1 MHRRQRYKRFVTY
14 ITESAFAFLTK
25 DCFLCIM
32 KQYNTSKKKKK
43 ISFPLYMQILAGMII
58 GVIIGIAAIQVN
70 GEKFIQDWI
79 RPWGQIFIRLL
90 QLIAIPLVFISL
102 IKGVTGLK
110 DISKFSRIG
119 GKTVLIYLGT
129 TLVAVLIGLFMGL
142 VVKPGKLVN
151 REQVAHLQEN
161 YQSIVEEKKQA
172 AVETHDKGPLH
183 FLNDIVPNN
192 IVSAT
197 ADNSKMLQVIFFA
210 IFFGIAALAVPADKI
225 APVIALFDGLNDT
238 ILRMVD
244 YIIKFAPWGVAA
256 LMAGLVTDFNGD
268 ASIFSAL
275 GVYALTVV
283 AAMFVLVLGFYPVL
297 IHFFTNIHFKDFIRT
312 LYPVQLFAFTTS
324 SSAATLPVTM
334 ETVERDLHVSQEV
347 SSFVLPVGTTINM
360 DGTSCY
366 QSIAILFIAQVLGID
381 LSLTQL
387 IIIVAM
393 TILSSIGT
401 PAIPGGSYVILT
413 MVLTSVGIP
422 AEGLALI
429 LGIDRPLDML
439 RTAVNV
445 TGDAAVATIVDR
457 STTKI

>member
-1 MHRRQRYKRFVTY
+1 MNQQNRQQNNMT
-14 ITESAFAFLTK
+14 
-25 DCFLCIM
+25 
-32 KQYNTSKKKKK
+32 KKKTFT
-43 ISFPLYMQILAGMII
+43 FPLYLQILLGMII
-58 GVIIGIAAIQVN
+58 GIGIGIIAVYTE
-70 GEKFIQDWI
+70 GEKVIHDWI

-102 IKGVTGLK
+102 VKGITGLN
-110 DISKFSRIG
+110 DIKKFSRLG
-119 GKTVLIYLGT
+119 GKTILIYIGT
-129 TLVAVLIGLFMGL
+129 TFVAVVLGLIMGL
-142 VVKPGKLVN
+142 IVKPGELVN
-151 REQVAHLQEN
+151 RDQVAHMQES
-161 YQSIVEEKKQA
+161 YKSVVEEKKQA
-172 AVETHDKGPLH
+172 AEMTHDQGPLA
-183 FLNDIVPNN
+183 FLYDIIPNN

-210 IFFGIAALAVPADKI
+210 IFFGIAALTIAPDKM
-225 APVIALFDGLNDT
+225 APVISLFDSLNDI

-256 LMAGLVTDFNGD
+256 LMAGLITDFGGD
-268 ASIFSAL
+268 TSIFSAL
-275 GVYALTVV
+275 AVYALTVTV
-283 AAMFVLVLGFYPVL
+283 AMFILVLVFYPSL
-297 IHFFTNIHFKDFIRT
+297 IHFFTKVRMKDFIRAM
-312 LYPVQLFAFTTS
+312 YPVQLFAFSTS
-324 SSAATLPVTM
+324 SSAATLPLTL
-334 ETVERDLHVSQEV
+334 ETVERELKVSEEV

-381 LSLTQL
+381 LSFTQL
-387 IIIVAM
+387 LTIVSM

-445 TGDAAVATIVDR
+445 TGDATVASMVD
-457 STTKI
+457 K